1 MNLEKLKIEKN
12 KIINLHNDY
21 FNRLIN
27 EIILLKKEITDYK
40 FKIDESQTTINQLT
54 LEIELKD
61 EELVKNKRKITELRS
76 ELTNAENEIYNLRT
90 TNTYTK
96 LELIKDLKEAYIKFR
111 DYEVEEILDEILE
124 EINIIEDKISED
136 DMMVIMYLS
145 YIYDR
150 LQVILGT
157 SSMAN
162 NYYSS
167 LNKEAKLLKIIS
179 QEENCK
185 PYARIDE
192 STQSYISKEK
202 DLFNKLDI
210 KLKKRIIENLYDMSY
225 KTFNGVYKE
234 SDMELED
241 STINIKAWV
250 KEENDV
256 SWKLINAIYSQKN
269 ERIYLPENMI
279 KILGLKINKN
289 EIYTNVELIDFNI
302 RRIKEV
308 FLEEKCEVLK
318 SYMDGNGE
326 CENQNTFIELSNF
339 NITSSTITLNDAYN
353 ILLISLFYRMQN
365 IFINRSNYLK
375 DIYYSETLE
384 SKFIRG
390 LANELNINE
399 GTKINL
405 PSTTFLMYNK
415 DKIINIEQD
424 IKIKAFN
431 LINLYFFEQFDNI
444 IISKDNN
451 YKNCI
456 HDKNNLK
463 IGAGYLE
470 YSNTDGSK
478 KYYLIK
484 DKCCNECNT
493 VYINTDKYN
502 KINIDVLGYKLSPA
516 KIDIIKNNEHLYNS
530 LLNYFIDNNIEKAII
545 IFNKIIEDID
555 ILKSFNNM
563 QKITLLFIGYL
574 IKRTTLGATKIINS
588 GDINTSV
595 DTILYK
601 KLSEGRDYI
610 KYLNEYRNSLR
621 LIDPKVKNE
630 IIDKIFTMYKC
641 IDQTKKDNMIINQA
655 DFDNNN
661 LNAESEIK
669 KMGYSTSLSK
679 VDRWNILTNKAI
691 PCLGKAKVMGH
702 IGFLIKMNKNR
713 SNMSNAVREWTYD
726 LERLQTL

>member
-76 ELTNAENEIYNLRT
+76 ELTNSENEIYNLRT

-399 GTKINL
+399 GSKINL

>member
-27 EIILLKKEITDYK
+27 EIIILKKEITDYK

-399 GTKINL
+399 GSKINL

>member
-1 MNLEKLKIEKN
+1 
-12 KIINLHNDY
+12 
-21 FNRLIN
+21 
-27 EIILLKKEITDYK
+27 
-40 FKIDESQTTINQLT
+40 
-54 LEIELKD
+54 
-61 EELVKNKRKITELRS
+61 
-76 ELTNAENEIYNLRT
+76 
-90 TNTYTK
+90 
-96 LELIKDLKEAYIKFR
+96 
-111 DYEVEEILDEILE
+111 
-124 EINIIEDKISED
+124 
-136 DMMVIMYLS
+136 MMVIMYLS

-399 GTKINL
+399 GSKINL

>member
-318 SYMDGNGE
+318 SYMDGN
-326 CENQNTFIELSNF
+326 
-339 NITSSTITLNDAYN
+339 
-353 ILLISLFYRMQN
+353 
-365 IFINRSNYLK
+365 
-375 DIYYSETLE
+375 
-384 SKFIRG
+384 
-390 LANELNINE
+390 
-399 GTKINL
+399 
-405 PSTTFLMYNK
+405 
-415 DKIINIEQD
+415 
-424 IKIKAFN
+424 
-431 LINLYFFEQFDNI
+431 
-444 IISKDNN
+444 
-451 YKNCI
+451 
-456 HDKNNLK
+456 
-463 IGAGYLE
+463 
-470 YSNTDGSK
+470 
-478 KYYLIK
+478 
-484 DKCCNECNT
+484 
-493 VYINTDKYN
+493 
-502 KINIDVLGYKLSPA
+502 
-516 KIDIIKNNEHLYNS
+516 
-530 LLNYFIDNNIEKAII
+530 
-545 IFNKIIEDID
+545 
-555 ILKSFNNM
+555 
-563 QKITLLFIGYL
+563 
-574 IKRTTLGATKIINS
+574 
-588 GDINTSV
+588 
-595 DTILYK
+595 
-601 KLSEGRDYI
+601 
-610 KYLNEYRNSLR
+610 
-621 LIDPKVKNE
+621 
-630 IIDKIFTMYKC
+630 
-641 IDQTKKDNMIINQA
+641 
-655 DFDNNN
+655 
-661 LNAESEIK
+661 
-669 KMGYSTSLSK
+669 
-679 VDRWNILTNKAI
+679 
-691 PCLGKAKVMGH
+691 
-702 IGFLIKMNKNR
+702 
-713 SNMSNAVREWTYD
+713 
-726 LERLQTL
+726 

>member
-399 GTKINL
+399 GSKINL

-424 IKIKAFN
+424 IKIKA
-431 LINLYFFEQFDNI
+431 L
-444 IISKDNN
+444 
-451 YKNCI
+451 
-456 HDKNNLK
+456 
-463 IGAGYLE
+463 A
-470 YSNTDGSK
+470 
-478 KYYLIK
+478 
-484 DKCCNECNT
+484 
-493 VYINTDKYN
+493 
-502 KINIDVLGYKLSPA
+502 
-516 KIDIIKNNEHLYNS
+516 
-530 LLNYFIDNNIEKAII
+530 
-545 IFNKIIEDID
+545 
-555 ILKSFNNM
+555 
-563 QKITLLFIGYL
+563 
-574 IKRTTLGATKIINS
+574 
-588 GDINTSV
+588 
-595 DTILYK
+595 
-601 KLSEGRDYI
+601 
-610 KYLNEYRNSLR
+610 
-621 LIDPKVKNE
+621 
-630 IIDKIFTMYKC
+630 
-641 IDQTKKDNMIINQA
+641 
-655 DFDNNN
+655 
-661 LNAESEIK
+661 
-669 KMGYSTSLSK
+669 
-679 VDRWNILTNKAI
+679 
-691 PCLGKAKVMGH
+691 
-702 IGFLIKMNKNR
+702 
-713 SNMSNAVREWTYD
+713 
-726 LERLQTL
+726 

>member
-399 GTKINL
+399 GSKINL